1 MPGRPNNKKRVG
13 EDQERKI
20 VKRAKKKN
28 RCGRCGGLG
37 HYKTK
42 SYFNQIMKKVPKG
55 KGRNVDAFPEVS
67 GSQVSTTKITSSH
80 EPLLLSQLFKPELP
94 STTQRMGKRVATSGP
109 TSKEKSH
116 VHASTTQRK
125 GKTVASVALM
135 RMEKGHIH
143 PLLMIIGVIEIGG
156 EAIMAYKTIPGAKR
170 TQKKVHLMLHLVAL
184 ITGIVGIYAV
194 FKFHKELSIPHL
206 YTFHSWLGIST
217 ICLYGLQW
225 ILSFITFAFP
235 HSKSTARAAVAPWHV
250 FGGIVIFLL
259 AICTAVMGLVEKFTF
274 LKLQRTQEALVVN
287 FTGLMIILFS
297 IMVGLVVTFPRL

>member
-1 MPGRPNNKKRVG
+1 MA
-13 EDQERKI
+13 I
-20 VKRAKKKN
+20 TRASS
-28 RCGRCGGLG
+28 RLATMFAHLLAVAMTTLVLVWLLHFREGLAFRS
-37 HYKTK
+37 HIKPQI
-42 SYFNQIMKKVPKG
+42 FN
-55 KGRNVDAFPEVS
+55 
-67 GSQVSTTKITSSH
+67 
-80 EPLLLSQLFKPELP
+80 
-94 STTQRMGKRVATSGP
+94 
-109 TSKEKSH
+109 
-116 VHASTTQRK
+116 
-125 GKTVASVALM
+125 
-135 RMEKGHIH
+135 IH